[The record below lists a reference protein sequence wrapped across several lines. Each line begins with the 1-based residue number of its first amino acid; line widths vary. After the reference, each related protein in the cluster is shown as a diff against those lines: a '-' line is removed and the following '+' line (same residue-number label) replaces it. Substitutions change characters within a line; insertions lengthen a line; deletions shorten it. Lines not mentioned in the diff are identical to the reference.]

1 MTMRG
6 ARLVVLAL
14 AGLVC
19 APAVHSAGTAGTAPA
34 VIWRD
39 PGQVERLDFR
49 WGPGG
54 RAGAPAPP
62 FRFIEEDTSGS
73 NAKVKVRDARGRV
86 WKLKWDPGGEANA
99 EVIATRIAWAAGYFV
114 EPSYFVPRGRI
125 VGVRGLDR
133 AAKFVA
139 PDGTFRDARF
149 ELKYETVAERKDE
162 ESWTWQSNPFVGTRE
177 LDGLKIVMMLVSD
190 WDNKD
195 ARDTKRGSNTAVH
208 FVRTRGGVE
217 ARYLITDWGGSMGK
231 WGNYFTREKWDCDG
245 FVSQTEKFVTV
256 RDDGRISWGFSGQ
269 HTDSFKESVD
279 VDDVRWVMQYVGRI
293 TDAQLR
299 EGLMAS
305 GATRAEAACYARAL
319 RSRIEQL
326 RRLAARRDTVS
337 AAR

>member
-1 MTMRG
+1 
-6 ARLVVLAL
+6 
-14 AGLVC
+14 
-19 APAVHSAGTAGTAPA
+19 

-149 ELKYETVAERKDE
+149 ELKVETVAERKDE